1 MTYFIDFIK
10 NFKKQS
16 NIGILLYFMLNIY
29 IITSMFSDNF
39 QNKEGI
45 VTGLV
50 LYTISLAI
58 ALSPIGEKILR
69 FQTGCKE
76 IKREEYKQKI
86 EPLFREVYQE
96 AKKLNP
102 SIPDDVKLY
111 MSSDEY
117 PNAFATGRKT
127 ICITKG
133 FLKYSDEYIKATLAH
148 EFGHLSNKDTD
159 LLLVISVGN
168 LIVTALFII
177 YRLIVTLLALVMS
190 IFIGDGAE
198 VIIAFL
204 INIVLAAMMW
214 VWTKIGIVLVMH
226 SSRKNEFLADKFS
239 YDCGYGESLAQVLD
253 QFYDTGAKG
262 LWANLISSHPSLDER
277 VAKLQEYGITYRN
290 NNF

>member
-10 NFKKQS
+10 NLKRQS
-16 NIGILLYFMLNIY
+16 NIGILFYFMLNIY
-29 IITSMFSDNF
+29 IITSIFSGNF
-39 QNKEGI
+39 RNKEGI
-45 VTGLV
+45 VTGLI
-50 LYTISLAI
+50 LYAISLSI

-86 EPLFREVYQE
+86 YPLFKEVYQE
-96 AKKLNP
+96 AKNLNP
-102 SIPDDVKLY
+102 SMPDDIKLY
-111 MSSDEY
+111 MSGDEY

-148 EFGHLSNKDTD
+148 ELGHLSNKDTD
-159 LLLVISVGN
+159 LILLISVGN

-177 YRLIVTLLALVMS
+177 YRIIVVLLALVMS
-190 IFIGDGAE
+190 MILGDGVE
-198 VIIAFL
+198 IFVAFL
-204 INIVLAAMMW
+204 IDIVFAAMMW
-214 VWTKIGIVLVMH
+214 IWTKIGVMLVMH

-277 VAKLQEYGITYRN
+277 IAKLQEYGIEYRN